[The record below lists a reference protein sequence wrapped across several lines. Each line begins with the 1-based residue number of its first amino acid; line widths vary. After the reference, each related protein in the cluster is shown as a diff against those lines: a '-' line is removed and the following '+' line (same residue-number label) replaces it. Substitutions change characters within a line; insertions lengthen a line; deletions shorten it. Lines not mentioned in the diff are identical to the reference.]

1 LASVASSVVLIA
13 KQISKSIGGRLLVD
27 GVSLTVGPRSRIGVV
42 GPNGIGK
49 STLLRIL
56 AGLDSP
62 DTGVVER
69 SPAALTVGYLTQEP
83 DAAPG
88 ESLRR
93 YLARRTGVAAAEAEL
108 DRLTAALVKDESK
121 VDDYSEALDR
131 FLALGGADFEARAAT
146 VCADLGLPADRIDV
160 AVGDLSGGQ
169 AARAGL
175 AAILLARFDVFL
187 LDEPTN
193 DLDFAGLDHLQ
204 RFLAGLAGGVVVVSH
219 DRAFLD
225 QSVDRIIEIQEESHR
240 AVEYAGAWSDYV
252 AARALARGQQEE
264 SYKKFTEERR
274 QLTQRIRTQRTW
286 AEEGVRKAKKKPK
299 DHDKAQQ
306 GFFNNRTEHQA
317 AKVRASQQKLARL
330 EVIDKPWEGWQ
341 LNLDLAPTRRSG
353 DVVARLDEAA
363 VRRGSFVLGPLDLEI
378 GWQDRVAILGPNGGG
393 KSTLLGAILGELEL
407 ASGRRYVGPGVV
419 FGRLD
424 QQRSTLGAD
433 GLVLDGFMA
442 GTGLGKEE
450 ARSLLAKFGVGAG
463 HVGRPAGSLSPG
475 ERTRVLLAVLMAQ
488 GVNCLVLDEPTNHL
502 DLAAIEQLEEALDR
516 FEGTLILVTHDR
528 WLLESVHLTRTV
540 TIDGG
545 AIVATE
551 STVTAGA

>member
-1 LASVASSVVLIA
+1 VLIA
-13 KQISKSIGGRLLVD
+13 KQLTKAIGGQLLVD
-27 GVSLTVGPRSRIGVV
+27 GVSLTVGPQSRIGVV

-56 AGLDSP
+56 VGLDQP

-69 SPAALTVGYLTQEP
+69 SPATLTVGYLAQEP
-83 DAAPG
+83 DAAAG
-88 ESLRR
+88 ESLRH
-93 YLARRTGVAAAEAEL
+93 YLARRAGVAAAEAEL
-108 DRLTAALVKDESK
+108 DRLTAALAKDESK
-121 VDDYSEALDR
+121 VDEYGDALDR

-146 VCADLGLPADRIDV
+146 VCADLGLPADRIDL

-193 DLDFAGLDHLQ
+193 DLDFAGLDRLE
-204 RFLAGLAGGVVVVSH
+204 RFLAGVAGGVVVVSH

-225 QSVDRIIEIQEESHR
+225 RSVNRIIELQEQSHR
-240 AVEYAGAWSDYV
+240 AVEYAGAWSEYV
-252 AARALARGQQEE
+252 AARALARGQQDEA
-264 SYKKFTEERR
+264 YKKYTEERR
-274 QLTQRIRTQRTW
+274 QLTERVRTQRSW
-286 AEEGVRKAKKKPK
+286 AEEGVRKAKKRPK
-299 DHDKAQQ
+299 DNDKMQQ

-317 AKVRASQQKLARL
+317 AKVRASQQKLAHL
-330 EVIDKPWEGWQ
+330 EVVDKPWEGWQ
-341 LNLDLAPTRRSG
+341 LNLELAPTRRSG
-353 DVVARLDEAA
+353 DVVARLEEAT
-363 VRRGSFVLGPLDLEI
+363 VGRGSFTLGPIDLEI
-378 GWQDRVAILGPNGGG
+378 RWQDRMAILGPNGGG
-393 KSTLLGAILGELEL
+393 KSTLLGAVLGELEL
-407 ASGRRYVGPGVV
+407 ASGRRYVGPGVR
-419 FGRLD
+419 FGQLD
-424 QQRSTLGAD
+424 QRRSTLGAD
-433 GLVLDGFMA
+433 RPVIDGFMA
-442 GTGLGKEE
+442 GTGLLKEE
-450 ARSLLAKFGVGAG
+450 ARSLLAKFGVGAD

-475 ERTRVLLAVLMAQ
+475 ERTRVLLAQLMAT

-516 FEGTLILVTHDR
+516 FDGTLILVTHDR

-545 AIVATE
+545 AIVASE